1 MKKATW
7 IILIILGIILI
18 PIILFSSLDFYVDYS
33 IKQQIGSK
41 LDCPLLNKQIDY
53 KDNSAGLV
61 RISSNE
67 IDGWTVNAID
77 GSTEM
82 VLICEVEFEGEGGKK
97 IVCVSDKTSSLTKSM
112 TVTTPKIYGKQKE
125 ITIDASY
132 PWIINIYN
140 ANGVFENTLCKRI
153 KD

>member
-1 MKKATW
+1 MKRTTP

-18 PIILFSSLDFYVDYS
+18 PIILFSSLDFYVDNS
-33 IKQQIGSK
+33 IKQQIGFN
-41 LDCPLLNKQIDY
+41 LDCPQLNKQIDY

-61 RISSNE
+61 RIFSNE
-67 IDGWTVNAID
+67 FDSWAINAID

-82 VLICEVEFEGEGGKK
+82 ILTCKVEFEGEGGKK

-112 TVTTPKIYGKQKE
+112 TVTTPKIAGKQKE
-125 ITIDASY
+125 ITINASY

-140 ANGVFENTLCKRI
+140 AYGVFEKTLCKRI
-153 KD
+153 KE

>member
-1 MKKATW
+1 MKGITLA
-7 IILIILGIILI
+7 ILIVLGIILV
-18 PIILFSSLDFYVDYS
+18 PIILFSSLDFYVNNS
-33 IKQQIGSK
+33 IKQQMGSN
-41 LDCPLLNKQIDY
+41 LDCPQLNKQIDY

-61 RISSNE
+61 RIFSNE
-67 IDGWTVNAID
+67 IDGWAVNAID

-82 VLICEVEFEGEGGKK
+82 ILTCKVEFEGEGGKK

-112 TVTTPKIYGKQKE
+112 TVTTPKISGKQKE

-153 KD
+153 KE